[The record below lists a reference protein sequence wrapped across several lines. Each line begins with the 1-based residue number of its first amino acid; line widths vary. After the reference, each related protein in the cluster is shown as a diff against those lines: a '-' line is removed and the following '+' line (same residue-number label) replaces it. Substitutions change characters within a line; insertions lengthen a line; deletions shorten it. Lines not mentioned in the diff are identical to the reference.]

1 MATYALI
8 SGNSVV
14 NVVVADTEADL
25 GVMANIYD
33 VKNISGLNPQPSK
46 GWVVSGDTYIPPK
59 VGAAAAANWH
69 GAGFNAPDSS
79 DSEDDKKGN

>member
-25 GVMANIYD
+25 GPVANVYD

-46 GWVVSGDTYIPPK
+46 GWAVSGDTFIPPK

-69 GAGFNAPDSS
+69 GAGFTGEASN
-79 DSEDDKKGN
+79 SEESQEGN